1 MKKKEKGYFIAID
14 GCDASGKSSAISHV
28 KDHFIN
34 NLGRK
39 ESDIILTR
47 EPGGTPIGEKL
58 RELLLTP
65 VAEGENDLD
74 VKTELLMMYASR
86 NQLIEEVIRP
96 ALKEGK
102 VVITDRWESS
112 SFSYQKAR
120 GADPE
125 DIMKLSELVCSD
137 IKPDLLML
145 LDVDPQV
152 SLDRIAKN
160 RDNKMDRTETRD
172 FEIYEIIRDG
182 YQDYSKR
189 VDNVITIDANQ
200 NLEVM
205 LDDIKS
211 ELIDKVKKPEKRT
224 SCGFDY

>member
-1 MKKKEKGYFIAID
+1 MKKGKGYFIAID

-28 KDHFIN
+28 KDYFVKD
-34 NLGRK
+34 LGMK

-47 EPGGTPIGEKL
+47 EPGGTPLGEKL

-65 VAEGENDLD
+65 VADGEKDID

-96 ALKEGK
+96 AMEEGK

-120 GADPE
+120 GANPD
-125 DIMKLSELVCSD
+125 DIMSLSNLVCSD
-137 IKPDLLML
+137 IKPDMLML

-172 FEIYEIIRDG
+172 FKIYEEIRDG
-182 YQDYSKR
+182 YQDYAKR
-189 VDNVITIDANQ
+189 VDNVITIDANSE
-200 NLEVM
+200 LSVM
-205 LDDIKS
+205 LDDIKQALS
-211 ELIDKVKKPEKRT
+211 QNIQKPRKKT
-224 SCGFDY
+224 SYGFDY